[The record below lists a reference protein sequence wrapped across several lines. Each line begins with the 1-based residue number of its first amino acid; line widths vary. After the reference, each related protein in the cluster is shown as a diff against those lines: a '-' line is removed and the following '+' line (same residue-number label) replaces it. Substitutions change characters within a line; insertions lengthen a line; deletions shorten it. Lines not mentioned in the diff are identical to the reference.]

1 MATKSSNKTALKG
14 LKNAY
19 DFSFK
24 SLNGEKPLPLSSFK
38 GKVIL
43 VVNTA
48 SKCGFTSQYKGLEA
62 LYQQYKDQ
70 GLVIL
75 GVPSNDFR
83 DQEPGNADEIA
94 SFCAIN
100 YGVTFPLTAKEHVRH
115 KEVHPFYVWA
125 SHHFRRWARP
135 QWNFHKYLIN
145 RKGELIDYFFT
156 TTNPSAPRLRKAI
169 EKALNECPI
178 N

>member
-1 MATKSSNKTALKG
+1 MESPNKTPFIKS
-14 LKNAY
+14 KNVY
-19 DFSFK
+19 DFSFRT
-24 SLNGEKPLPLSSFK
+24 LQGEKPLPLSSFK

-48 SKCGFTSQYKGLEA
+48 SKCGFTPQYKGLEA

-83 DQEPGNADEIA
+83 GQEPGNADEIA
-94 SFCAIN
+94 SFCEIN
-100 YGVTFPLTAKEHVRH
+100 YGVTFPLTAKAHVRN
-115 KEVHPFYVWA
+115 KEAHPFYIWA
-125 SHHFRRWARP
+125 GHHFRRWARP

-156 TTNPSAPRLRKAI
+156 TTNPSAPRLRAAI
-169 EKALNECPI
+169 LKALHESPN
-178 N
+178 